1 MMIWMNILRAAVR
14 SIIRSGMRGLLT
26 TLGVI
31 IGVGSVIIMVGAGEG
46 AQSNIQDEITALGS
60 NLIIIFPGSMSSGGV
75 NKGAGSINRFTLED
89 VEKLEKEASYI
100 KAITP
105 VVSSSAQ
112 VISAAG
118 NWNTS
123 IEGVSTDFEE
133 VRNWHL
139 QSGEF
144 FSERDML
151 ARAKVCI
158 IGSEIVENL
167 FPNDDPVGQS
177 IRIRNVPFKIIG
189 VLQSKGQNT
198 MGRNMDD
205 IIIAPATTV
214 LDRLVGGRFISFIQ
228 ASARSVDMITTAQSQ
243 LRELMRTAHR
253 LEASEDDD
261 FTIRNQ
267 TQLTEAFS
275 STAQILTML
284 LGSVA
289 GVSLLVG
296 GIGIMNIMLVSV
308 TERTRE
314 IGIRLSIGARPS
326 DILVQFLAEAI
337 LLSLFGGLIGIL
349 ISFAVSF
356 TLNHYNIMT
365 MIIKPG
371 IVMLAFLFSAA
382 VGIFFGYYPA
392 RKASGLNPIDALRYE

>member
-1 MMIWMNILRAAVR
+1 MMIWMNILRASVR

-89 VEKLEKEASYI
+89 VEKLKKEAAYI

-123 IEGVSTDFEE
+123 IEGVSTDFGE

-177 IRIRNVPFKIIG
+177 IRIRNVPFRIIG

-228 ASARSVDMITTAQSQ
+228 ASAKSVDMITTAQSQ

-326 DILVQFLAEAI
+326 DILLQFLAEAI

-349 ISFAVSF
+349 ISFGVSF
-356 TLNHYNIMT
+356 ALNHYNIMT

>member
-214 LDRLVGGRFISFIQ
+214 LDRLVGGRFINFIQ